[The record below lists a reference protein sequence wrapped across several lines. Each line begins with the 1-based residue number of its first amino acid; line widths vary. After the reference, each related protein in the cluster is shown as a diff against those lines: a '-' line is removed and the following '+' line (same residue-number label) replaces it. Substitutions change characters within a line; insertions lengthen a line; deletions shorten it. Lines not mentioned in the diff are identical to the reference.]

1 MPPMRSD
8 AMSKARPT
16 ENPMKVLVVDDDV
29 VSRMVLMHLIDACG
43 TFDILE
49 AEDGED
55 AWQQMAAGLRPDICF
70 CDLRMPRLSGMDLLQ
85 RVKADSALGAMPFV
99 MVTSANDSATIDQA
113 AELGVN
119 GYLVKPFKGDEV
131 QTYMAPFT
139 GAPDAAT
146 ETPQAS
152 MARLGISGERLLV
165 YLGGFQSQLTE
176 ASADIGALLAR
187 GDQDGARLRLDRLHA
202 GCLTLGL
209 NGAAASMCSF
219 PAGRIDA
226 AQVQVVLADTV
237 RAVMHQSEA
246 VKRV

>member
-1 MPPMRSD
+1 
-8 AMSKARPT
+8 
-16 ENPMKVLVVDDDV
+16 MKVLVVDDDV

-113 AELGVN
+113 AGLGVN

-131 QTYMAPFT
+131 QNYMAPLT
-139 GAPDAAT
+139 GVAGEAT

-165 YLGGFQSQLTE
+165 YLGGFQAQLTT
-176 ASADIGALLAR
+176 ASAEISALLAR
-187 GDQDGARLRLDRLHA
+187 GDHDGARLRLERLHA

-209 NGAAASMCSF
+209 NGAAASMCGF
-219 PAGRIDA
+219 PAGRLDA
-226 AQVQVVLADTV
+226 AKVQTVLADTV

-246 VKRV
+246 VKRAHAPA